1 MSFAVI
7 SDDGSIVGIC
17 PVIREGAVFRYQGGP
32 CPEPLYDNDSARNEL
47 LQHLRSVIDAYE
59 IDSYDFMGSI
69 GGDAAPTEDI
79 SWKTRIIDLQPVCE
93 IELIRRW
100 LDVRKSYKSLINNCR
115 KTHRIE
121 RSVDPRDVGI
131 LHDLHREQSG
141 RETRPQRTW
150 DLMSA
155 WVHGGHA
162 YLCTAWN
169 TAGVCDGAAYI
180 YAYKDQ
186 EYYGHA
192 ATTAKDVNHAL
203 LWKAINTSTADTFEV
218 GWQGHF
224 SSVKEQNIEFFRRGF
239 GGINKPF
246 TVSRMYA

>member
-7 SDDGSIVGIC
+7 ADDGSIVGIC
-17 PVIREGAVFRYQGGP
+17 PVIRDGAVFLYQGGP
-32 CPEPLYDNDSARNEL
+32 CPEPLYDNDSVRDEL
-47 LQHLRSVIDAYE
+47 LKHLLSVIDSYR
-59 IDSYDFMGSI
+59 IDRYDFTGSI
-69 GGDAAPTEDI
+69 DGYAMPTTDI
-79 SWKTRIIDLQPVCE
+79 SWQTRIIDLQPPRD
-93 IELIRRW
+93 IELISRW
-100 LDVRKSYKSLINNCR
+100 LDVRKSYKSLINKCR

-121 RSVDPRDVGI
+121 KSVDPRDVGI

-141 RETRPQRTW
+141 QETRPQRTW
-150 DLMSA
+150 DLMAA
-155 WVHGGHA
+155 WVRVGHA

-180 YAYKDQ
+180 YSYKDH

-192 ATTAKDVNHAL
+192 ATTAKDINHAL
-203 LWKAINTSTADTFEV
+203 LWEAINTSTADTFEV

-224 SSVKEQNIEFFRRGF
+224 SNAKEQDIEFFRRGF

-246 TVSRMYA
+246 TASRFYA